1 MSNPQGMNGSRQWA
15 SAAANATKRKP
26 TRHHIPSME
35 EHNTYF
41 DLNLIKPLDSIVN
54 LQELQKTEQYVK
66 LHHGLIII
74 KTQTM
79 DHL

>member
-1 MSNPQGMNGSRQWA
+1 
-15 SAAANATKRKP
+15 
-26 TRHHIPSME
+26 ME

-54 LQELQKTEQYVK
+54 LQELQKTEQYGK